1 MSKFSNK
8 LQALRESKGWSK
20 TYVSKQL
27 GLKPQRY
34 SNYEY
39 GTREPDF
46 QILTD
51 IAKLYNVSIDY
62 LLGNKERK
70 EQTVQQALDSVMSYD
85 GKPMTDNDREIIEGL
100 IRAYMS
106 NKKMK

>member
-1 MSKFSNK
+1 MSEFSNK
-8 LQALRESKGWSK
+8 LQALREAKGWSK
-20 TYVSKQL
+20 TYVSKKL

-70 EQTVQQALDSVMSYD
+70 EQTVQQALESVMSFD

-106 NKKMK
+106 NKK